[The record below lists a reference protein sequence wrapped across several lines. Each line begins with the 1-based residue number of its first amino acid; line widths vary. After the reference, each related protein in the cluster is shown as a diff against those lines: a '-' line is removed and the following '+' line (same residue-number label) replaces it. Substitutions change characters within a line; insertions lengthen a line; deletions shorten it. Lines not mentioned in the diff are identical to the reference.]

1 MSGHGAGRI
10 AADQAGAHLE
20 ASGHEVARFETRH
33 EEGARE
39 TARRAAAEGVDR
51 VLAIGG
57 DGTVVEAAEG
67 ILEARRADSSV
78 VAALAVVPRGTA
90 NVLAL
95 NLAIPTATMDALAT
109 AVDGRATPI
118 DVGLLEGV
126 PFLLAVSTGFHAEM
140 VARASRTAKRR
151 LGVVAYALAGW
162 RASREAVRTD
172 YRLTMNGVTEE
183 LEGTMIQVM
192 NCGAVF
198 RRSWEFAPG
207 ISPVD
212 GRLDVLVY
220 RARTLAEY
228 LATAALVVRG
238 TPLDTA
244 LVERRSA
251 ARLVIEAVPPTRL
264 QRDGEM
270 AGQTP
275 ARVEVLPH
283 ALPVVLPPGSPWAA

>member
-1 MSGHGAGRI
+1 VSGRGAGRI

-20 ASGHEVARFETRH
+20 ASGHSVARFETRRD
-33 EEGARE
+33 EGARE
-39 TARRAAAEGVDR
+39 AARRAAAGGVHR

-57 DGTVVEAAEG
+57 DGTVTEAAAG
-67 ILEARRADSSV
+67 ILEARRADASV
-78 VAALAVVPRGTA
+78 AAALAVVPRGTA

-95 NLAIPTATMDALAT
+95 NLAIPTGTVAALAT
-109 AVDGRATPI
+109 ALDGRETPI
-118 DVGLLEGV
+118 DVGLLEDE

-140 VARASRTAKRR
+140 VARASRAAKRR
-151 LGVVAYALAGW
+151 LGVAAYGLAGW
-162 RASREAVRTD
+162 QASREAVPTA
-172 YRLTMNGVTEE
+172 YRLTIDGVTEE

-238 TPLDTA
+238 NPLDTA

-251 ARLVIEAVPPTRL
+251 VRLEIEADPPARL
-264 QRDGEM
+264 QRDGET
-270 AGQTP
+270 AGATP
-275 ARVEVLPH
+275 ARVEVLPR
-283 ALPVVLPPGSPWAA
+283 ALPVLLPPGSPWAA